1 MRNSEQQTSNRPIH
15 GHDLVNLETI
25 FEIRDKLRLNLVNKK
40 FQDEKV
46 DNKVVFSASDEALI
60 RLGVRTIG

>member
-1 MRNSEQQTSNRPIH
+1 MRNSEQQTSNRQIH
-15 GHDLVNLETI
+15 GNDLVNLETI

-46 DNKVVFSASDEALI
+46 DYKVVFSASDEALI

>member
-1 MRNSEQQTSNRPIH
+1 MRNSEQQTSNRQIH
-15 GHDLVNLETI
+15 GNDLVNLETI

-46 DNKVVFSASDEALI
+46 NNKVVFSASDEDLI